1 MQRIARLI
9 RCEFGGHGF
18 LGPFLNIEW
27 SPSLTV
33 RNHAK
38 ANPMGPNA
46 VMMKP
51 VNSSP
56 SSQVLEIFERN
67 GLTKPWGL
75 SGAGVRLGSGW
86 VRMSNHAACSIE
98 LLQHHYPDMDEKTRV
113 RANAS
118 MLRLSE
124 LWNV

>member
-1 MQRIARLI
+1 MDSEVTMNNTGINMNCVDKNTLLEGASEPRYR
-9 RCEFGGHGF
+9 
-18 LGPFLNIEW
+18 
-27 SPSLTV
+27 
-33 RNHAK
+33 
-38 ANPMGPNA
+38 
-46 VMMKP
+46 
-51 VNSSP
+51 P
-56 SSQVLEIFERN
+56 SSQVIEIFERN
-67 GLTKPWGL
+67 GLTRPWGL